1 MAASLHPGAVWG
13 LLKEAKAVTAEQ
25 RPLQVSGL
33 LATQLVKELARGGSA
48 DAVREGG
55 DVAGAE
61 ALVHV
66 LAGEPPDADRALLR
80 AASRAAVP
88 IVAVQTGPEELWDV
102 PYVLATDVVFCPP
115 GKGFPVER
123 IAGVLAARLGERGTS
138 LAARLPVLRE
148 PVCREL
154 IRDCSRQNGI
164 IGAAIFVPGADLP
177 VLTLN
182 QVRLVL
188 RLAAAHGVEIDQKRL
203 PEVLAVIGSGFG
215 FRLLARQALGVV
227 PVAGW
232 ALKGALAYAGTR
244 ALGEAALRYFA
255 TTAQRTSVTSGNR

>member
-13 LLKEAKAVTAEQ
+13 LLKEARAATADE
-25 RPLQVSGL
+25 RPLQVSGV
-33 LATQLVKELARGGSA
+33 LASQLAKQLGRGGSPG
-48 DAVREGG
+48 AVREGG
-55 DVAGAE
+55 NVEGAE

-66 LAGEPPDADRALLR
+66 LAGEPTDGDRALLK
-80 AASRAAVP
+80 AANRSGAP
-88 IVAVQTGPEELWDV
+88 IVAVQTGAEEFWDI

-115 GKGFPVER
+115 GSGFPVER
-123 IAGVLAARLGERGTS
+123 IAEVLAARLGERATS

-154 IRDCSRQNGI
+154 IRDFSRKNGI
-164 IGAAIFVPGADLP
+164 VGAAVFVPGADLP

-188 RLAAAHGVEIDQKRL
+188 RLGAAYGVEIDQSRL
-203 PEVLAVIGSGFG
+203 PEVLAVVGSGFG
-215 FRLLARQALGVV
+215 LRLLAREAVGFV

-232 ALKGALAYAGTR
+232 VLKGAIAYAGTR

-255 TTAQRTSVTSGNR
+255 ATAAR

>member
-13 LLKEAKAVTAEQ
+13 LLKEARAATADE
-25 RPLQVSGL
+25 RPLQVSGV
-33 LATQLVKELARGGSA
+33 LASQLAKQLGRGGSPG
-48 DAVREGG
+48 AVREGG
-55 DVAGAE
+55 NVEGAE

-66 LAGEPPDADRALLR
+66 LAGEPTDADRALLK
-80 AASRAAVP
+80 AANRSGAP
-88 IVAVQTGPEELWDV
+88 IVAVQTGAEELWDI

-115 GKGFPVER
+115 GSGFPVER
-123 IAGVLAARLGERGTS
+123 IAEVLAARLGERATS

-154 IRDCSRQNGI
+154 IRDFSRKNGI
-164 IGAAIFVPGADLP
+164 VGAAVFVPGADLP

-188 RLAAAHGVEIDQKRL
+188 RLGAAHGVEIDQSRL
-203 PEVLAVIGSGFG
+203 PEVLAVVGSGFG
-215 FRLLARQALGVV
+215 LRLLAREALGFV

-232 ALKGALAYAGTR
+232 ALKGAIAYAGTR

-255 TTAQRTSVTSGNR
+255 ATAAR